1 MFTNSIDLGQVITAA
16 LIGIIGF
23 FMKREINTIGKRL
36 DKHDDILFEFAK
48 SIGEKK

>member
-1 MFTNSIDLGQVITAA
+1 MFTNTIDLGQIITAI
-16 LIGIIGF
+16 LVSIVGF

-48 SIGEKK
+48 SIGEKR